1 MPELT
6 TLAILVGLFLSA
18 IAGEAVIY
26 RDTLSLQINVPA
38 ALQEK
43 GFNEPVAEEVFSSEA
58 ARIIRGDSVIP
69 APTMRIHSQPNLL
82 SAIVQ
87 PLSLDTAVAALQTQ
101 FGVDRLAVVA
111 AIMPGRGKPDRD
123 EGPTPASPAGS
134 DAQPLQIVLVV
145 SQPEADPVQARL
157 AQEDGDPVALVP
169 PRGAMD
175 DGTGRPLS
183 RRAVAF
189 PQRHRRQCRRVRAD
203 PADRRPRPGPPME
216 IRARPRER
224 ALLYNILGLVDPAEN
239 DLAGARAAYRAAGA
253 DSRGAAGGAG
263 GGGAQPGR
271 PRAGRQAAGA
281 GGGVAEAGEGDRHRR
296 RCPAFAINRR
306 LVEGLVAWGS
316 GDLAAAEAHF
326 RSVAAQAPLNEAGH
340 RYLGQVLAARGDRDG
355 AASALDAALA
365 VHSAD
370 PPQQALAV
378 ALFWVDP
385 VDGGLTRRF

>member
-18 IAGEAVIY
+18 VAGEAVIY

-123 EGPTPASPAGS
+123 EGPTPKPAGN

-145 SQPEADPVQARL
+145 SQPQADPVQARL
-157 AQEDGDPVALVP
+157 AQEDGDPVTLVRHAAQWTMERVAPYHVALSHFLS
-169 PRGAMD
+169 GTEGSA
-175 DGTGRPLS
+175 DGFTRT
-183 RRAVAF
+183 RQTVARAL
-189 PQRHRRQCRRVRAD
+189 
-203 PADRRPRPGPPME
+203 
-216 IRARPRER
+216 ARPWKSEEASQR
-224 ALLYNILGLVDPAEN
+224 ALLYNILGLVDLAEN
-239 DLAGARAAYRAAGA
+239 DMAGAHAAYRAAGEIPGVRPA
-253 DSRGAAGGAG
+253 VQVEVALNQAVLALAGKQPALAAAFLK
-263 GGGAQPGR
+263 
-271 PRAGRQAAGA
+271 QAKETVT
-281 GGGVAEAGEGDRHRR
+281 VAELPG
-296 RCPAFAINRR
+296 FAINRL

-340 RYLGQVLAARGDRDG
+340 RYLGQVLAARGERDG
-355 AASALDAALA
+355 TARALDTALA

-370 PPQQALAV
+370 PPRQALAV
-378 ALFWVDP
+378 VLFWVDP